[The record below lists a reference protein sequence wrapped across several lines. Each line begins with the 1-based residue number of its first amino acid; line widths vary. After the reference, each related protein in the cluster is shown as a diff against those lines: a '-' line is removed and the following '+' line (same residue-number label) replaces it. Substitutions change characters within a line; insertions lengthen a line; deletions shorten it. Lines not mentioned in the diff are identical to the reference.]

1 MTLVIDAS
9 VAVKW
14 VVDEDGT
21 EAAFALQAESMTA
34 PALWLLE
41 AGNALWKRVGRG
53 ELSPDGAAERLTA
66 LGQTPVQTTPV
77 ERDLAVALSLA
88 TTLNHPIYD
97 CLYLA
102 AAIRED
108 TVVVTDDGRFVRA
121 VAGTAFE
128 ARVRR
133 LGADLSG

>member
-14 VVDEDGT
+14 VLDEDGT
-21 EAAFALQAESMTA
+21 EAAFALQAEPLTA

-41 AGNALWKRVGRG
+41 AGNALWKRVSRG
-53 ELSPDGAAERLTA
+53 ELSPEGADIRLAA
-66 LGQTPVQTTPV
+66 LGRTPV
-77 ERDLAVALSLA
+77 ETTPIERDLPAALSLA
-88 TTLNHPIYD
+88 TVLRHPIYD

-108 TVVVTDDGRFVRA
+108 AVVVTDDARFVRA
-121 VAGTAFE
+121 VGGMEHA

-133 LGADLSG
+133 LGA

>member
-14 VVDEDGT
+14 VLDEAGT
-21 EAAFALQAESMTA
+21 DAAFALQAQPLTA
-34 PALWLLE
+34 PALWLVE
-41 AGNALWKRVGRG
+41 AGNAIWKRVGRG
-53 ELSPDGAAERLTA
+53 ELSPEGADIRLAA
-66 LGQTPVQTTPV
+66 LGRTPVLTTPV
-77 ERDLAVALSLA
+77 ELDLAAALSLA
-88 TTLNHPIYD
+88 TALKHPIYD

-108 TVVVTDDGRFVRA
+108 AVAVTDDARFLRA
-121 VAGTAFE
+121 VAGTEHE

-133 LGADLSG
+133 LGAAPSG